1 MKILTLIIGVIGL
14 CFAAWLVIHEGPEL
28 IFSTFAAAG
37 WGVVIV
43 CLLHLPHMAIA
54 GRGWQLLWPKTRRPK
69 LLLFVWVLWVR
80 EAVNT
85 LLPVARI
92 GGEVA
97 ALGLLTKAGMPMA
110 SSVGSL
116 VVETTLSVITTFLF
130 VIMGLWVFSLRVPE
144 QGMFLQWALGLGISA
159 LLLCGLVILQ
169 RAGGFQII
177 AKLINKVAA
186 DKFKTL
192 NQSGAKLDRAVM
204 AFYSRP
210 KRLFG
215 CTLWSFLGWWVGAFE
230 IWVALYFLG
239 HHGSFTDG
247 IILEAMILATGS
259 AAFFVPASIGV
270 QEGTILVFGKMLGIP
285 TEVCIALALIRR
297 TRDIFVMAPALLIW
311 QINEGRG
318 LFKKPIIKKNMAT

>member
-1 MKILTLIIGVIGL
+1 MKLLTLIIGFLGL
-14 CFAAWLVIHEGPEL
+14 GFAAWLVIHEGPEL

-37 WGVVIV
+37 WGVVVV
-43 CLLHLPHMAIA
+43 CLMHFPHMAIA
-54 GRGWQLLWPKTRRPK
+54 GYGWQLLWPKHRRPD

-97 ALGLLTKAGMPMA
+97 SLGILTKSGMPMA

-116 VVETTLSVITTFLF
+116 VVETTLSVLTTFIF
-130 VIMGLWVFSLRVPE
+130 VIMGLWVFSERVPE

-159 LLLCGLVILQ
+159 LILCALIFLQ

-177 AKLINKVAA
+177 AKLINKVAH

-210 KRLFG
+210 KRVFG

-230 IWVALYFLG
+230 IWIALKFLG
-239 HHGSFTDG
+239 HHGPFTDG
-247 IILEAMILATGS
+247 IILEAMIMATGS

-270 QEGTILVFGKMLGIP
+270 QEGTLLVFGQMLGIP
-285 TEVCIALALIRR
+285 AEVCIALALIRR

-311 QINEGRG
+311 QIQQGKG
-318 LFKKPIIKKNMAT
+318 LFKRFRRAGT

>member
-1 MKILTLIIGVIGL
+1 MRILTLLIGLAGL
-14 CFAAWLVIHEGPEL
+14 CFAAWLIAHEGPEL

-43 CLLHLPHMAIA
+43 CLLHFPHMVLA
-54 GRGWQLLWPKTRRPK
+54 GYGWQLLWPKTRRPK

-97 ALGLLTKAGMPMA
+97 SLGILTKAGMPMA

-116 VVETTLSVITTFLF
+116 VVETTLSVLTTFIF

-144 QGMFLQWALGLGISA
+144 QGMFLQWALGLSVSA
-159 LLLCGLVILQ
+159 LLLLGIFILQ

-177 AKLINKVAA
+177 AKLINKVAQ

-210 KRLFG
+210 KRLLG

-230 IWVALYFLG
+230 IWIALKFLG
-239 HHGSFTDG
+239 YDAPFTDG
-247 IILEAMILATGS
+247 IILEAMIMATGS

-270 QEGTILVFGKMLGIP
+270 QEGTILIFGKMLGIP
-285 TEVCIALALIRR
+285 PEVCIALALIRR
-297 TRDIFVMAPALLIW
+297 TRDLFVMAPALLIW
-311 QINEGRG
+311 QINEGHG
-318 LFKKPIIKKNMAT
+318 LFKKRQTVNS